1 MLDKKDD
8 VFFDEGTPE
17 DSKSGEL
24 LKMMDGYQPKT
35 RTFLVGDKVSG
46 NVSRVGSEYLYIDV
60 GARNEALMKIAEHTV
75 DGVMSVK
82 TGDTV
87 EGFIVSNT
95 GGEMIVSKNLGGNS
109 ADISALY
116 DALNS
121 RMPVQGKVTGV
132 AKAGINV
139 KILGHKAFCPVSQ
152 IDVKFTSDVN
162 GYLGK
167 TLEFV
172 ITRITEGGR
181 NIVVSRIPLFE
192 AGIEAELKKLTAAAG
207 SDTVFRGKISKI
219 ADFGLF
225 VETGALEG
233 LVHISEVS
241 WERAQNLQDS
251 FEVGQEVDF
260 VVVKVERKEP
270 LRNSKISLSI
280 KQALEDPWKKVL
292 ASVSIGQVI
301 DGKVT
306 RLADFGA
313 FVEVLPGVEGLV
325 HVSEM
330 SWGKRIHHP
339 SEVVKAGQAVK
350 VTVLSIDE
358 NKRSISLTLKDVADD
373 PWSGVGEK
381 FAVGTDVSGTVARK
395 AKFGYFIDLA
405 EGVTGLLVFSRMAAD
420 KKESLKAGDK
430 VTVSVDSIDLDAR
443 RIGLSMGVGEIAKET
458 EGARQF
464 LKKQEVQAEKKPKS
478 TGTEFGSALL
488 AALGGRPAPEK
499 VEVKQDIKTVP
510 EKVEVIQERRAVSE
524 NAEERQSIQA
534 ILEKVEENHARRAVP
549 EKPEV
554 KQDVRV
560 VPEKVEVKQDIQ
572 AVPKKTEEKQD
583 SKVVSEKADIK
594 PESRTIPEKAEVKP
608 ESWAVTEKKEIKAD
622 SQTVA
627 EKTESRSGGEETEKK
642 RQIIRR
648 RI

>member
-1 MLDKKDD
+1 MLDKKYDG
-8 VFFDEGTPE
+8 FFDEETPE
-17 DSKSGEL
+17 DRKSGEL
-24 LKMMDGYQPKT
+24 LKMIDGDNTKIKT
-35 RTFLVGDKVSG
+35 FSAGEKVSG
-46 NVSRVGSEYLYIDV
+46 KVSRVGSEYLYVDV
-60 GARNEALMKIAEHTV
+60 GAKNEALMKIAEHSV
-75 DGVMSVK
+75 NGVLGVK
-82 TGDTV
+82 IGDTV
-87 EGFIVSNT
+87 DGFIVSNI
-95 GGEMIVSKNLGGNS
+95 GGEMIISKNLGGNS
-109 ADISALY
+109 ADVSVLY

-192 AGIEAELKKLTAAAG
+192 AGIEAELKKLTTAAG
-207 SDTVFRGKISKI
+207 SNTVFRGKISKI

-241 WERAQNLQDS
+241 WERAQNLQES
-251 FEVGQEVDF
+251 FEVGQTVEYVI
-260 VVVKVERKEP
+260 VKVERKEP

-280 KQALEDPWKKVL
+280 KQALEDPWTKVL
-292 ASVSIGQVI
+292 ANVSVGQAI

-325 HVSEM
+325 HISEM

-339 SEVVKAGQAVK
+339 SEVVAVGQAVK
-350 VTVLSIDE
+350 VTVLSMDE
-358 NKRSISLTLKDVADD
+358 KKRSISLTLKDVADD

-381 FAVGTDVSGTVARK
+381 FAVGTDVSGTVARR

-405 EGVTGLLVFSRMAAD
+405 EGVTGLLVFARMAAD
-420 KKESLKAGDK
+420 KKDSIKPGDT

-458 EGARQF
+458 EAARQF
-464 LKKQEVQAEKKPKS
+464 LKKQEAVQAEKKPKA

-488 AALGGRPAPEK
+488 AALGSRPVAEK
-499 VEVKQDIKTVP
+499 TEVKQDSRIVPQKT
-510 EKVEVIQERRAVSE
+510 EE
-524 NAEERQSIQA
+524 NQSIRA
-534 ILEKVEENHARRAVP
+534 ILEKVEENHGRRAVP
-549 EKPEV
+549 EKAEV
-554 KQDVRV
+554 KQESKIVPEKVGVKQDSKA
-560 VPEKVEVKQDIQ
+560 VPEKVEVKQDSK
-572 AVPKKTEEKQD
+572 AVPEKP
-583 SKVVSEKADIK
+583 VSR
-594 PESRTIPEKAEVKP
+594 P
-608 ESWAVTEKKEIKAD
+608 
-622 SQTVA
+622 
-627 EKTESRSGGEETEKK
+627 GGEETESH
-642 RQIIRR
+642 RPIIRR